1 MHKIRWIQLS
11 NLHLGNNEAVDT
23 RRMRQ
28 KLPDYIASLAQ
39 PFDYMFC
46 TGDVKEWNK
55 DFSQVPRYL
64 TSLCEAA
71 GVPLENLY
79 IVPGNHDVEIGGD
92 DRVAVIQKLTNR
104 ITDDYNSKVG
114 VISDADMTLLRSG
127 QGAFRTF
134 VSEFLGAERAEK
146 YHAPHFNI
154 TTEHLN
160 ILHLDS
166 TLTYGKGHN
175 RDFVIGTHALMDAL
189 DTCDATKPTI
199 ILTHYSF
206 DFLNRD
212 ERNEVESL
220 LSDYRVQLWLAGHEH
235 ENLIRWQ
242 RDKFIECQCG
252 NLVLQKGARS
262 CFLVGELDLDTGDG
276 KITVHAWYEG
286 KNWEVYPFARIGS
299 ENDRIYPFRLRL
311 PGDCG
316 HQGFLGHQGS
326 LGCQGDHDLSREA
339 VKVNQANRESLEGF
353 TVIDDLIPEITS
365 DDADDG
371 GERQSLE
378 HFLSSAW
385 NTDAPHRILIADG
398 GMGKTTML
406 LKLCR
411 DSRIPVLYISAER
424 LTALNIGIKDYCS
437 RVLYDGDAGTFERF
451 VSKKYT
457 VPTLIL
463 VIDGL
468 NEVDSGAERRFISEL
483 KVLSLFNGIQFVVS
497 SRSDFTSRYR
507 MNGYEC
513 MRLRPL
519 SDEKIESVFSSE
531 EWVETKDSATLRHLL
546 SNPMMVTMY
555 KEISPIIK
563 QYEDEECLDWVI
575 PIKNATDLLHN
586 FYVAQ
591 LAIMLYRNGVDGRK
605 AQLAYLSL
613 FDILPSTA
621 YQYESIHSLNKSNAD
636 FRAMLAEIIRNH
648 NIDETALAPIQE
660 HFREYEI
667 PTLNAG
673 EILDFLTEGTRL
685 LHKDHMFTSFPHQ
698 IYRDYL
704 SACWIVKQTDMDRYW
719 NTRGIPFPI
728 MEHIRNLSGK
738 YWEGLAER
746 VHEAGKNR
754 EDAFHLTGN
763 LLDCFKYTETSGCPN
778 YSCLD
783 LRGLQIPD
791 VAVNVGQKISLQ
803 GARID
808 SVSIG
813 KSNSRLLQYT
823 RLHFSGENEY
833 LAAVAG
839 GKVHIFS
846 LQTEEQPF
854 TYKVS
859 GDIRRIAFVEN
870 YLFVIKDGINAN
882 ILVFKRNEAW
892 AYVGVVKNPEEIHC
906 SIFNNRLRS
915 VILKDAVLYFYYNN
929 REVRFDLTDCSK
941 IYNQQKQCAWES
953 AVEGI
958 NVTFLKNKETQR
970 KNSDTGVIWRTENGG
985 LTATATLD
993 GDLTVTSGSEVQL
1006 ILARG
1011 VTLLKD
1017 GSISGNG
1024 RCAATLSYELFNGQ
1038 RKIQLWDL
1046 DRKRRAGIAKIHLS
1060 EDGSF
1065 ILGQTNQDT
1074 WVYERSS
1081 GTERW
1086 YHEHFVSDQHG
1097 KISTYGTK
1105 VLRKDGNNDL
1115 YLYDLKTGETKKSE
1129 TPCKNARL
1137 ACFMSDGSIAAV
1149 GNNVYKVKFKNIRT
1163 GAYSEVN
1170 SQETPIIGISGFK
1183 NAPFIAVA
1191 TQDNIISIYHIG
1203 ECGRKRI
1210 LETEAGNYMMVVSS
1224 ENTVIACSN
1233 GARKFQTY
1241 NYFEKAAAGK
1251 KMGWW
1256 YPNLYPDQDPQIRGN
1271 VLDLAFNTE
1280 NHELVI
1286 ILTNG
1291 QIVFCHEKYC
1301 RFHSATDI
1309 ITNFNVDAYDFRGG
1323 YLRRYDT
1330 GRD

>member
-11 NLHLGNNEAVDT
+11 DLHLGNDEAVDT

-39 PFDYMFC
+39 NFDYMFC
-46 TGDVKEWNK
+46 TGDVKEWDK
-55 DFSQVPRYL
+55 DFTQAPRYL

-79 IVPGNHDVEIGGD
+79 IVPGNHDVAIDGD
-92 DRVAVIQKLTNR
+92 DRAEVIQKITDWS
-104 ITDDYNSKVG
+104 TDDYNSKVG
-114 VISDADMTLLRSG
+114 VISGADMTLLRSG
-127 QGAFRTF
+127 QWAFHTF
-134 VSEFLGAERAEK
+134 ISEFLGEERAEK
-146 YHAPHFNI
+146 YSAPHFNI

-166 TLTYGKGHN
+166 TLTYGRGHN
-175 RDFVIGTHALMDAL
+175 RDFVIGTRALMDAL
-189 DTCDATKPTI
+189 DKCDATKPTI

-206 DFLNRD
+206 DFLNQD

-220 LSDYRVQLWLAGHEH
+220 LSDYHVQLWLAGHEH
-235 ENLIRWQ
+235 ENLIRCQ
-242 RDKFIECQCG
+242 REKFIECQCG
-252 NLVLQKGARS
+252 NLALQKGARS

-276 KITVHAWYEG
+276 EITVHAWYEG
-286 KNWEVYPFARIGS
+286 KNWEVYPFARIGF
-299 ENDRIYPFRLRL
+299 ENDRIYPFRLWL
-311 PGDCG
+311 PGDRG
-316 HQGFLGHQGS
+316 
-326 LGCQGDHDLSREA
+326 LSRDA

-365 DDADDG
+365 DVADDG
-371 GERQSLE
+371 EKRQTLE

-437 RVLYDGDAGTFERF
+437 RVLYDGDTGTFERF

-468 NEVDSGAERRFISEL
+468 NEVDSGEERWFISEL
-483 KVLSLFNGIQFVVS
+483 KALSLSNGIQFVVS

-507 MNGYEC
+507 MTGYEC
-513 MRLRPL
+513 IHLKHL
-519 SDEKIESVFSSE
+519 SDEKIESMFSSE
-531 EWVETKDSATLRHLL
+531 EWVEIKDSATLRHLL

-613 FDILPSTA
+613 FDILPAAA
-621 YQYESIHSLNKSNAD
+621 YQYESTHSLNKGNAD
-636 FRAMLAEIIRNH
+636 FRAMLTEIIRNH
-648 NIDETALAPIQE
+648 NTDETVFAPIQE

-667 PTLNAG
+667 PALNAG

-685 LHKDHMFTSFPHQ
+685 LHKDNMFTSFPHQ

-704 SACWIVKQTDMDRYW
+704 SACWIVKQTDINQYW

-746 VHEAGKNR
+746 VHEAGMNR

-763 LLDCFKYTETSGCPN
+763 LLDCFKYTETSGCPD
-778 YSCLD
+778 YSYLD
-783 LRGLQIPD
+783 LRGLPIPD
-791 VAVNVGQKISLQ
+791 VTGNIGQKISLQ
-803 GARID
+803 GARINY
-808 SVSIG
+808 VSIG
-813 KSNSRLLQYT
+813 KANARLLQYT
-823 RLHFSGENEY
+823 HLHFSGENEY
-833 LAAVAG
+833 LAAMAD
-839 GKVHIFS
+839 GKVYIFS

-854 TYKVS
+854 IYDV
-859 GDIRRIAFVEN
+859 GGAIRRIAFVEN
-870 YLFVIKDGINAN
+870 YLFVIKDGINAS

-892 AYVGVVKNPEEIHC
+892 SYVGIVKNLEEIHC

-915 VILKDAVLYFYYNN
+915 VILEDGILYFYYNN
-929 REVRFDLTDCSK
+929 REVRFDLTDCSRM
-941 IYNQQKQCAWES
+941 YNQEKKRAWEC

-970 KNSDTGVIWRTENGG
+970 RNSDTGVIWRTENGG

-993 GDLTVTSGSEVQL
+993 GDLTVTSGSEIQL
-1006 ILARG
+1006 ILAKG

-1024 RCAATLSYELFNGQ
+1024 SCAATLSYELIDGQ

-1046 DRKRRAGIAKIHLS
+1046 DRKLRVGDLRCPGIIAKIHLS

-1065 ILGQTNQDT
+1065 ILGQTNKDT
-1074 WVYERSS
+1074 WVYDRLS
-1081 GTERW
+1081 GTEQW

-1115 YLYDLKTGETKKSE
+1115 YLYDLKTGEMEKSE

-1149 GNNVYKVKFKNIRT
+1149 GSNVYKVKFKNIRT

-1170 SQETPIIGISGFK
+1170 SQGTPIIGIHSFK

-1191 TQDNIISIYHIG
+1191 TQDNVISIYHIG
-1203 ECGRKRI
+1203 DCGRKRI
-1210 LETEAGNYMMVVSS
+1210 LETEAGNYMMVVSP

-1233 GARKFQTY
+1233 GARRFQTY
-1241 NYFEKAAAGK
+1241 NYFEKVVAGK

-1256 YPNLYPDQDPQIRGN
+1256 YSNPYPVDDPQIRGN
-1271 VLDLAFNTE
+1271 VLDLAFNME
-1280 NHELVI
+1280 NHELVV
-1286 ILTNG
+1286 ILANG

-1309 ITNFNVDAYDFRGG
+1309 ITNFNVDAYDFRGCICE
-1323 YLRRYDT
+1323 DT
-1330 GRD
+1330 IREQIKQNGGLID